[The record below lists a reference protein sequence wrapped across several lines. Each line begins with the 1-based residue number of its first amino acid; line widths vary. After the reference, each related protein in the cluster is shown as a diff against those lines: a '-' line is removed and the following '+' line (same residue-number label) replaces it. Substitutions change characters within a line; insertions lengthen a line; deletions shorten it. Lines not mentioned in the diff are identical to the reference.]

1 MATATVPA
9 PSPAE
14 KANDVPL
21 MEFAVDRNQLL
32 TEVAVAARVTDGKS
46 TQPLLSHLLL
56 RASGAGLLSI
66 TGSDLKRTVTTDCP
80 AAIKTLGEATVPAQ
94 KLLTFLKLLPSGNV
108 NIKLLSNH
116 QLQITAGRSRTR
128 MPGLAPHSYPAS
140 PSVALAPLRLSSRG
154 LKTLIRQSLFAVAN
168 SEDRY
173 LFNAALLLLHQD
185 RMGMVA
191 TDGRRLSLVEVQ
203 EDSLAID
210 GFKKVLLPRE
220 SLSDLLSLFNASKEE
235 SVDFSEDDANFF
247 FQIGPRVLSVRKL
260 IGQFPNY
267 EAILPRDATNSVVLG
282 TADLLA
288 SLQRVLQFSDERSS
302 GVKLHLDKNTLTV
315 SASAADRGES
325 QEALPLSYTA
335 PAVTI
340 GFNGQFIV
348 EFLKTI
354 GAEGEIRLALKD
366 GASAAV
372 MTPEAFN
379 PEYQQKYVVMPMRI

>member
-1 MATATVPA
+1 MATATVAA
-9 PSPAE
+9 PPPVE
-14 KANDVPL
+14 TPNDALL

-32 TEVAVAARVTDGKS
+32 AEVAVAARVTDGKS

-56 RASGAGLLSI
+56 RATGGGFLSI
-66 TGSDLKRTVTTDCP
+66 TGTDLKRTVTTECS
-80 AAIKTLGEATVPAQ
+80 AAIKAFGEATVPAQ
-94 KLLTFLKLLPSGNV
+94 KLLTYLKLLPSGTV
-108 NIKLLSNH
+108 TVKLLSNH
-116 QLQITAGRSRTR
+116 QLQINAGRSRTR
-128 MPGLAPHSYPAS
+128 MPGLAPNSYPAS
-140 PSVALAPLRLSSRG
+140 PSVAVAPLRLSCRG

-173 LFNAALLLLHQD
+173 LFNAALLLLRQD

-203 EDSLAID
+203 EDSLAIE

-220 SLSDLLSLFNASKEE
+220 SMSDLLSLFSSSKDEH
-235 SVDFSEDDANFF
+235 VDFSEDESNFF
-247 FQIGPRVLSVRKL
+247 FQIGPRVLTVRKL

-282 TADLLA
+282 AADLLA

-315 SASAADRGES
+315 SASAPDRGES
-325 QEALPLSYTA
+325 QEVLPLSYTA
-335 PAVTI
+335 AAVTI
-340 GFNGQFIV
+340 GFNGHFIV

-354 GAEGEIRLALKD
+354 GADGAIRLALKD

-372 MTPEAFN
+372 ITPEALI
-379 PEYQQKYVVMPMRI
+379 PSTSRSMS